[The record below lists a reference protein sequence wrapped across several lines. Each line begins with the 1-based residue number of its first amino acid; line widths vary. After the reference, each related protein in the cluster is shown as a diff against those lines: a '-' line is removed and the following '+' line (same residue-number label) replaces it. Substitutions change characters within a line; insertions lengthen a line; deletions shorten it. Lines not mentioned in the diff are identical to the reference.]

1 MKAQKCLACGDTI
14 ALRKDGD
21 LATCLS
27 CGSSYVRKKETLEKV
42 EEHFFLPVRFEEAEV
57 HSKGEAGAEAQL
69 VFLPFWAFSGSYATK
84 FVSSS
89 FKETVF
95 SLARRST
102 EGRVEDDSVVYI
114 PACRTEPSLGQS
126 IPVAMSKEFDRC
138 YLLQEGEPQKF
149 DRSALQSGHW
159 FSGSK
164 SEERA
169 REEAARYIDN
179 LHRIRIEKEYGG
191 ADIRYTFEHSI
202 QSARL
207 IHRPFWV
214 LRGKKKTVVV
224 DAFSGEVL
232 EPGPEQA
239 VQYTANFRAN
249 RLYTT
254 LRFALGL
261 GGAFLCLAPAFAAT
275 FLSRIP
281 QGILLTL
288 SSIALLFCMRVFI
301 FAIYS
306 PYRIMVQDPGTN
318 EMGVFRLRMFSRR
331 FDDPDG
337 AFWMCFIGFFLPMV
351 IVPLCLFY
359 SGLITPGVSFLGI
372 LASLGAVA
380 YVWGSLPFLPIVV
393 FGSMI
398 ASGVAEYIF
407 RENDIKTAHSVVTN
421 QWLGVPAFLIV
432 VIRTLLT
439 FLISIPILLFG
450 LMVDFEVL
458 FLPAIKSLF

>member
-1 MKAQKCLACGDTI
+1 MKTHSCLACGDSI

-42 EEHFFLPVRFEEAEV
+42 EEHFFLPVCVEEAEV
-57 HSKGEAGAEAQL
+57 YSKGEVGAVAQL
-69 VFLPFWAFSGSYATK
+69 VFLPFWALSGSYLTK
-84 FVSSS
+84 FVSCD
-89 FKETVF
+89 FKEALL
-95 SLARRST
+95 SLERRST
-102 EGRVEDDSVVYI
+102 EGRVEDDSIVYI

-138 YLLQEGEPQKF
+138 YLLKEGEPQKF

-159 FSGSK
+159 YSGSK
-164 SEERA
+164 SEDRA
-169 REEAARYIDN
+169 REEAARYIGN

-191 ADIRYTFEHSI
+191 ADIRYTFQHSI
-202 QSARL
+202 QTARL

-214 LRGKKKTVVV
+214 LRGHKKTVVV

-249 RLYTT
+249 RFYTT
-254 LRFALGL
+254 LRFGLGF
-261 GGAFLCLAPAFAAT
+261 GGAFLCLIPAFAAT
-275 FLSRIP
+275 FLSRTP
-281 QGILLTL
+281 QGVLLTL
-288 SSIALLFCMRVFI
+288 SSLALLFCMRVFI
-301 FAIYS
+301 FAIFS
-306 PYRIMVQDPGTN
+306 PYRMMVQDPGTN
-318 EMGVFRLRMFSRR
+318 KMGVFHLRMFSRR

-337 AFWMCFIGFFLPMV
+337 VFWACFVGFFLPMV
-351 IVPLCLFY
+351 IVPLCLLY

-372 LASLGAVA
+372 LASLGTVA
-380 YVWGSLPFLPIVV
+380 YLWGSLPLIPLVV

-398 ASGVAEYIF
+398 ASGVAEYIL

-439 FLISIPILLFG
+439 LLISIPILLFG